1 MMLTSLQDGDKVL
14 IFSHS
19 VRLLRMLQMLF
30 QSTTTFNVSYLDGS
44 LSYADRTIAVD
55 DFNADPGQFVFLI
68 STKAGGVGLN
78 ITSANKVVIVDPNWN
93 PAYDLQ
99 AQDRAFRIGQTR
111 DVEVFRLVSAGTI
124 EEIVYARQIYKQ
136 QQANIGYN
144 ASTERRYFAGVQ
156 ENSEKKG
163 EIFGLKNI
171 FSYQGEG
178 IILQDIVNKTNV
190 AESRAG
196 VNVIGLDTNSLNEED
211 DPLRAS
217 VDDADD
223 PDSAM
228 SQLAALVSS
237 SAGEVGE
244 GTKRNSS
251 ARAGAD
257 AVAAILASAGVEYT
271 HENSEVIGSSK
282 IEAQLSRRA
291 EEAGDDYERLQERV
305 FAESQFE
312 ALSSAVESEV
322 DNDEDDDGNLDGEG
336 VYGSGGG
343 GTKRRKIKHRYHPP
357 EDVRSRQFCSMAKH
371 FNFEVQ
377 EFALMVEGWTQA
389 QRRACLERFYRER
402 REGVVRS

>member
-1 MMLTSLQDGDKVL
+1 
-14 IFSHS
+14 
-19 VRLLRMLQMLF
+19 
-30 QSTTTFNVSYLDGS
+30 
-44 LSYADRTIAVD
+44 
-55 DFNADPGQFVFLI
+55 
-68 STKAGGVGLN
+68 
-78 ITSANKVVIVDPNWN
+78 
-93 PAYDLQ
+93 
-99 AQDRAFRIGQTR
+99 
-111 DVEVFRLVSAGTI
+111 
-124 EEIVYARQIYKQ
+124 
-136 QQANIGYN
+136 
-144 ASTERRYFAGVQ
+144 
-156 ENSEKKG
+156 
-163 EIFGLKNI
+163 
-171 FSYQGEG
+171 
-178 IILQDIVNKTNV
+178 
-190 AESRAG
+190 
-196 VNVIGLDTNSLNEED
+196 
-211 DPLRAS
+211 
-217 VDDADD
+217 
-223 PDSAM
+223 M

-237 SAGEVGE
+237 SAGDIDE
-244 GTKRNSS
+244 GKKRSSS

-322 DNDEDDDGNLDGEG
+322 DDDEDDDGNLDGEA
-336 VYGSGGG
+336 VYGSGG

-402 REGVVRS
+402 RDGVVR

>member
-1 MMLTSLQDGDKVL
+1 MLILLQDGDKVL

-19 VRLLRMLQMLF
+19 VRLLKMLQLLF

-99 AQDRAFRIGQTR
+99 AQDRAFRIGQLR

-136 QQANIGYN
+136 QQANIAYN

-196 VNVIGLDTNSLNEED
+196 VNVVGLDTNSLNEED

-237 SAGEVGE
+237 KAGGVDEV
-244 GTKRNSS
+244 TKRSS
-251 ARAGAD
+251 AARASAD

-291 EEAGDDYERLQERV
+291 EEAGDDLERLQERV

-312 ALSSAVESEV
+312 ALSSAVESE
-322 DNDEDDDGNLDGEG
+322 DGDDDGDLDGG
-336 VYGSGGG
+336 NVYGGGEG
-343 GTKRRKIKHRYHPP
+343 SATKRRKVKPRYHPP

-371 FNFEVQ
+371 FGFEVQ

-402 REGVVRS
+402 RDGVVR